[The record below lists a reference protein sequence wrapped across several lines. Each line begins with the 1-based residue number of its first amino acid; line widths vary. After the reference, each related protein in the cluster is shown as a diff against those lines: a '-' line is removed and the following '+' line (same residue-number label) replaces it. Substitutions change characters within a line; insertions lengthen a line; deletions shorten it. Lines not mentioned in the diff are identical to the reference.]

1 MTPER
6 LRNEEYRLWAE
17 GLVMEGLVSHND
29 DRRIPAPELRKDNEP
44 LDVIFDADIKV
55 ILRDGQGIGN
65 KHSHES
71 RTLEQ

>member
-29 DRRIPAPELRKDNEP
+29 DHHVPATELRKDNES

-55 ILRDGQGIGN
+55 ILKEG
-65 KHSHES
+65 
-71 RTLEQ
+71 